1 MFDLAWLRASACISD
16 SKNCTVIFADLL
28 LISGSLFLLCLLI
41 YLILFRMT
49 PMPSY
54 KVRKDPQA
62 ELDYG
67 FEWDDWLAEGD
78 YITTS
83 VWVVTGPDAALITQA
98 GSINPD
104 QEGVDSQTMVW
115 LLGGTPGK
123 RYTVTNSI
131 STFGGRKDD
140 RSFTVSVFNK

>member
-1 MFDLAWLRASACISD
+1 
-16 SKNCTVIFADLL
+16 
-28 LISGSLFLLCLLI
+28 
-41 YLILFRMT
+41 
-49 PMPSY
+49 MPSY